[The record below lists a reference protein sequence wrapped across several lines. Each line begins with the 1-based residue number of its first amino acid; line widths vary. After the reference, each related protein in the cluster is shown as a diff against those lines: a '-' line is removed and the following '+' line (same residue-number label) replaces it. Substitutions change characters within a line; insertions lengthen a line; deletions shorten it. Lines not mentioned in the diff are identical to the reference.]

1 LRLCVEVPHN
11 RDGYGTLLLRDGAGA
26 ILFGPVPIAARS
38 SDALAAAKGNP
49 ARNPL
54 FCYGDTPLGEYRLVR
69 LIDKRQRSVLQAN
82 DFGSAALV
90 LSAVSGAAAIAEA
103 NGRFEIVLCGGRETR
118 EGRIRSTAGAMRLRD
133 RDAAAL
139 AKLLSGA
146 EIVTCSVAQRRLSE
160 AGRVAVD
167 AECRMSDPIALP
179 PAAQPASARPL
190 ARQMAFGV
198 AVSFAAAAIPAEA
211 VASTRTSAQT
221 PLAISQDSPKAFSPD
236 LPAALLPPTFRTDHG
251 PGFVK
256 LAYNT
261 VGAGSFSD
269 AEAAS
274 VVTGQQAVE
283 PKDYGSQIAEVWSD
297 VDKKA
302 VAEEIAGQTV
312 DAMHGIAEK
321 MAEQEAEGAFKQS
334 VGMLEQAD
342 TEFRVGNAAVAASAL
357 EGVSTALAAKT
368 AWEQGTKVGNAVND
382 LMDGKIGV
390 SEFAQKVGPVP
401 AELLLQSGAL
411 TGGVAVPFA
420 DKIVESGIATINYGL
435 DKAIDAGFDMY
446 DKWKGYDVQR
456 RPK

>member
-1 LRLCVEVPHN
+1 
-11 RDGYGTLLLRDGAGA
+11 
-26 ILFGPVPIAARS
+26 
-38 SDALAAAKGNP
+38 
-49 ARNPL
+49 
-54 FCYGDTPLGEYRLVR
+54 
-69 LIDKRQRSVLQAN
+69 
-82 DFGSAALV
+82 
-90 LSAVSGAAAIAEA
+90 
-103 NGRFEIVLCGGRETR
+103 
-118 EGRIRSTAGAMRLRD
+118 
-133 RDAAAL
+133 
-139 AKLLSGA
+139 
-146 EIVTCSVAQRRLSE
+146 
-160 AGRVAVD
+160 
-167 AECRMSDPIALP
+167 
-179 PAAQPASARPL
+179 
-190 ARQMAFGV
+190 MAFGV
-198 AVSFAAAAIPAEA
+198 AVSFAAAAIPTEA
-211 VASTRTSAQT
+211 AASTRTSAQT
-221 PLAISQDSPKAFSPD
+221 PPPAISQD
-236 LPAALLPPTFRTDHG
+236 LPAALMPPTFKLGHG
-251 PGFVK
+251 QGFVK

-261 VGAGSFSD
+261 VAGGSFSD
-269 AEAAS
+269 AETSS

-321 MAEQEAEGAFKQS
+321 MAEKEAEGAFKQS

-446 DKWKGYDVQR
+446 DQWKGYNVQR
-456 RPK
+456 SPK